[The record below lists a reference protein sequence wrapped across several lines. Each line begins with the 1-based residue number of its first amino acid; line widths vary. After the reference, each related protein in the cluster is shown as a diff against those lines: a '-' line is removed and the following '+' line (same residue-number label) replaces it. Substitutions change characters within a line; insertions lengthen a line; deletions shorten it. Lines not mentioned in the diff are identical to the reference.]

1 MLCFLKDVE
10 MDVNNM
16 EESVNILRW
25 VTNTF
30 TLMVFFYR
38 HMIFAIFTLFM
49 TVPK

>member
-30 TLMVFFYR
+30 TLMVFFTG
-38 HMIFAIFTLFM
+38 I
-49 TVPK
+49 